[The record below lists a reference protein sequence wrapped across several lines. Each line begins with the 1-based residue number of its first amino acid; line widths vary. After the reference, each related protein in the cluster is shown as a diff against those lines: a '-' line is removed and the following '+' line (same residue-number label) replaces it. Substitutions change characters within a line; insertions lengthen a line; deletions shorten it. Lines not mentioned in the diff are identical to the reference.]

1 MKGSLNL
8 SEDVCTIVVQ
18 SCKYKKPFPTVV
30 FSTASS
36 PDPLFNLKR
45 CIIQISKLVWIF
57 STFSSTCQKVRPRT
71 QYRDSGSETPKV
83 GPGPGLHIIHVGPKT
98 LKVGKRIW
106 HPKIFRWD
114 QGPANPLFILL
125 KTVATFLPCIY
136 SRPWFRT

>member
-1 MKGSLNL
+1 MKCSLNL

-18 SCKYKKPFPTVV
+18 SCKHKKPFPTLV

-57 STFSSTCQKVRPRT
+57 STFSSTCQKVRP
-71 QYRDSGSETPKV
+71 
-83 GPGPGLHIIHVGPKT
+83 GPNTGTREWRPLRWDPRPGLHIIHVGPKT

-106 HPKIFRWD
+106 DPKIFRWD
-114 QGPANPLFILL
+114 QGPANPLF
-125 KTVATFLPCIY
+125 C
-136 SRPWFRT
+136 